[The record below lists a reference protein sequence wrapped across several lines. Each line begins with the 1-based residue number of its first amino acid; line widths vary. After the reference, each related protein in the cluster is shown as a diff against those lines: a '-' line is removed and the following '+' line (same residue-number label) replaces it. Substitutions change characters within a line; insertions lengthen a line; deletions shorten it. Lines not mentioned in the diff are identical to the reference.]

1 MNNKRNLSGQSIIIA
16 ILSTLVVALLALL
29 LFNRLMEKKSPAL
42 TSNDFSDSAVKS
54 ASQETSATQSSL
66 NVTEFDLTTKT
77 FTGNFGKLTLKNI
90 TTITETH
97 DDDVKKDAYLK
108 LDFSLTNTSAG
119 DLSAQD
125 VFYALIL
132 QQDEGIFEKAE
143 RLEPIDR
150 DDYVEF
156 SLDEMA
162 THLTVAVKPNTTIE
176 GFIIYDLESN
186 TKPVQFSVTNGEKVF
201 EFNR

>member
-1 MNNKRNLSGQSIIIA
+1 MMMMS
-16 ILSTLVVALLALL
+16 
-29 LFNRLMEKKSPAL
+29 
-42 TSNDFSDSAVKS
+42 
-54 ASQETSATQSSL
+54 
-66 NVTEFDLTTKT
+66 
-77 FTGNFGKLTLKNI
+77 
-90 TTITETH
+90 
-97 DDDVKKDAYLK
+97 KKDAYLK